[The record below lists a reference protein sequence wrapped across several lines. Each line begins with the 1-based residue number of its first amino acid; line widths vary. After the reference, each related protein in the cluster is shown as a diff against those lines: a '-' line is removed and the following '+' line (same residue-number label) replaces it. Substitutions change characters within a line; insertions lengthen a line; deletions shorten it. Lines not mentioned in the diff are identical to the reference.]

1 MNRNDMY
8 HFQTETFKGQFSIL
22 LFSPCH
28 FDQQYP
34 DGGPSTEQD
43 EQNPSWPPVDT

>member
-28 FDQQYP
+28 FDQQYT